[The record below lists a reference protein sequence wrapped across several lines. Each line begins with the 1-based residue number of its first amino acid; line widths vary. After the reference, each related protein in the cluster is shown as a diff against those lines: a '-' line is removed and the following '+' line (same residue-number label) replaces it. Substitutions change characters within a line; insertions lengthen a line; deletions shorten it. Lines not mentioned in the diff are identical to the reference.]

1 MKFLY
6 RKFAVVVVAE
16 KLLRFLF
23 SDEKDQEVGDKVNGE
38 LHLELSGFYRVQQ
51 KFPGTWILKHLLVD
65 FQLF

>member
-1 MKFLY
+1 MECIAHMKFLY

-38 LHLELSGFYRVQQ
+38 LHLELSGFYDQYCI
-51 KFPGTWILKHLLVD
+51 T
-65 FQLF
+65 